1 MPVGL
6 EREAGMRPAAMCGL
20 VCLLLVSGPIRAQTA
35 GPDNAPVPCRITF
48 RNVLKPEEQA
58 ELDRIVRAFARGEVL
73 KTGPS
78 EHPVYSFA
86 VADLKALDDM
96 RPRIL
101 YLRSGTNEPS
111 GPAVFRLTSARFE
124 AEYATLDIAA
134 SVEVIVRFRIT
145 PGARLFFKP
154 DGYIEKELTDR
165 VDRNGEVSFPARI
178 RRGQEYIFARVVS
191 GGIEKFIKINVFTQA
206 MTEIEKAAYP

>member
-1 MPVGL
+1 
-6 EREAGMRPAAMCGL
+6 MRFATL
-20 VCLLLVSGPIRAQTA
+20 LFVVLCLRAQALLHAQTQVSD
-35 GPDNAPVPCRITF
+35 GAPVPCRITF
-48 RNVLKPEEQA
+48 KNVMKPEEQA
-58 ELDRIVRAFARGEVL
+58 KLEKIVHSFAKGEVL

-86 VADLKALDDM
+86 VADLKALDEM

-101 YLRSGTNEPS
+101 YLRAGTNEP
-111 GPAVFRLTSARFE
+111 PATPVFRLNSARFE

-134 SVEVIVRFRIT
+134 SVEVVVRFRIT

-154 DGYIEKELTDR
+154 DGYIEKELTER
-165 VDRNGEVSFPARI
+165 VDKNGEVSFPANI
-178 RRGQEYIFARVVS
+178 RRGQEFIFARVIS
-191 GGIEKFIKINVFTQA
+191 GGIEKFVKINVFTQE